1 MLRKVAFRLL
11 LIALGTVGLTLSS
24 LLFTSD
30 HSDRT
35 LAAIQQMLG
44 WLTALVAAISTCKSL
59 NYFVASFKE
68 KSTYDNI
75 IDLAGISEEQ
85 LNLLY
90 EKYKDTYSDH
100 S

>member
-1 MLRKVAFRLL
+1 MTRE
-11 LIALGTVGLTLSS
+11 
-24 LLFTSD
+24 D
-30 HSDRT
+30 
-35 LAAIQQMLG
+35 
-44 WLTALVAAISTCKSL
+44 
-59 NYFVASFKE
+59 
-68 KSTYDNI
+68 YDNI